1 MSASKRNAGL
11 VRALR
16 MAELL
21 RQRTHTIHQL
31 ADTFGVTTRTVRR
44 DITALTAAGIAIKAV
59 PCEGTSTR
67 FSIEVPQ

>member
-1 MSASKRNAGL
+1 VSAANRNTGL
-11 VRALR
+11 IRALR

-21 RQRTHTIHQL
+21 RQQTHTIYQL

-59 PCEGTSTR
+59 PCEGTPTR
-67 FSIEVPQ
+67 FSIKGK